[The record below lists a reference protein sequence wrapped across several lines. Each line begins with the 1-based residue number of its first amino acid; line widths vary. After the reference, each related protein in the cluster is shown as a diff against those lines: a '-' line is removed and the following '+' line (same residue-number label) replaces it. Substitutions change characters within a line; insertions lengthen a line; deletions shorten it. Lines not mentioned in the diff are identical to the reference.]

1 VTDLATPVATRAK
14 GLGRVMA
21 GFFGVQLFVN
31 IANGGAANSLV
42 PNLIA
47 RLEPD
52 DKVAVLGLIGAVA
65 AVAAVVTQP
74 LWGVLSDRTRSRLGR
89 RVPWILAG
97 VVGLA
102 LSILGFATVGSV
114 VLILGA
120 AVLVSSFYSMISG
133 PISAIVPDR
142 APVSRRGLFS
152 ALGSLGIFVGGLIG
166 VVIASQFVSTIPV
179 GFLVLAVILLVGGVP
194 LAFALR
200 DRGPSDAPAPRER
213 VSWAETLR
221 SFFVNPRQHPDFF
234 WAFVARLVLIVG
246 YWSIVSFQ
254 LYILDDYIGLGL
266 DKANELFPLT
276 TAVLGLGIIVA
287 LVPSGLLS
295 DRIGRRKPFVIVA
308 SFVYQAAPRAGL
320 LQRTDA
326 EIKRMIRDGVRPTAT
341 GEEPPHNASG
351 QAATPAPGPREPA
364 ADPAP
369 APTRASCARC
379 RRAPWS
385 RRSCRPAG

>member
-1 VTDLATPVATRAK
+1 MTDLATPVATRTK

-102 LSILGFATVGSV
+102 LSILGLATAGSV

-166 VVIASQFVSTIPV
+166 DNRAAIADSYAQVDVTGN
-179 GFLVLAVILLVGGVP
+179 GFLG
-194 LAFALR
+194 
-200 DRGPSDAPAPRER
+200 
-213 VSWAETLR
+213 
-221 SFFVNPRQHPDFF
+221 
-234 WAFVARLVLIVG
+234 
-246 YWSIVSFQ
+246 
-254 LYILDDYIGLGL
+254 
-266 DKANELFPLT
+266 
-276 TAVLGLGIIVA
+276 GIIGTHFGVN
-287 LVPSGLLS
+287 
-295 DRIGRRKPFVIVA
+295 
-308 SFVYQAAPRAGL
+308 AAPPSVTRSSVL
-320 LQRTDA
+320 L
-326 EIKRMIRDGVRPTAT
+326 G
-341 GEEPPHNASG
+341 
-351 QAATPAPGPREPA
+351 
-364 ADPAP
+364 
-369 APTRASCARC
+369 
-379 RRAPWS
+379 
-385 RRSCRPAG
+385 